1 MIKSIYTIPSRCTAL
16 KVVHQSMNYATHT
29 HIKTQTPVTE
39 VNNGVVLSIRDLDY
53 VSEYRVKI
61 NSIIREEKAN
71 DQIVA

>member
-1 MIKSIYTIPSRCTAL
+1 MIKSIYTIPSRCIAL

-39 VNNGVVLSIRDLDY
+39 VNNGVVLKIGDLDY

-61 NSIIREEKAN
+61 NSIIQNRENRKGK
-71 DQIVA
+71 